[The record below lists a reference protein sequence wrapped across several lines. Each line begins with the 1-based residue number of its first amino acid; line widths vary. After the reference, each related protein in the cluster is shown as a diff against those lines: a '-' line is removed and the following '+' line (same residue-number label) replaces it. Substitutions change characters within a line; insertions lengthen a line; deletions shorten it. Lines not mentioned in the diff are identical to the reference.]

1 LNHFPIS
8 VSQIAEGMTNA
19 SSTLAA
25 AGNTFE
31 QSVALLTA
39 ANTTMQNA
47 AKASTGLRTIA
58 ARIRNTKTDLEELG
72 EDMTDAKYEEVVQKL
87 TDFGVALKDVNG
99 NYRSTYDIMADIA
112 KKWDSLS
119 SMQQSALATELSGTR
134 QQAVFYSII
143 NQFKEAS
150 GAMDQMSNSAG
161 ELEKSYSIYMDS
173 AQAKINQFKAGFQE
187 LSTSIFSSKTL
198 GNIVGIGSSI
208 LNIANA
214 MAKANTLLPSII
226 ASIGAIKAYKLR
238 STFESFASLA
248 TGSKI
253 GLILTAISGIMSLI
267 NTFKDMGEF
276 FGWWEPDEAEEVK
289 RSASD
294 IEAELKQL
302 NDTAATTAKNFRDLK
317 SESDQIIPRF
327 VELSSGVDK
336 FGKNVSLTDSEY
348 EEYISLSNKLAEMF
362 PSINMGM
369 DINGNAML
377 NLGSNAD
384 TLTESLNALVE
395 AQRKVANQEIS
406 NKLPDAIKDINELNE
421 QVDKVH
427 NARIVSR
434 QKIQKEVYEMGVKY
448 KSGSLGYS
456 PVSWITSDQ
465 FGSESERESAAYE
478 AILKAA
484 QIGVKGNIEKHKNS
498 EGDYWFSIKW
508 NYDSFDPEKAKQVY
522 EDGLKQNQRVVEDI
536 NERIKERWKSINP
549 MLSAWMETDS
559 TYNTLSDKMQDIA
572 KSVVSGLNFEELGIT
587 TESGIKDYIT
597 NNIIAPLNNSG
608 DDVKDAFENITN
620 WQEQL
625 KNGEITSEEF
635 ATKVK
640 GAFDQLKNG
649 MSPDAISAF
658 ITGLKNAGFEGETF
672 DEIVGKIAESWSKVN
687 ERGVAALTDISDSLS
702 ALKTKY
708 DIITKAQDE
717 MFDGS
722 VTADTIKAL
731 KDAIGEAKD
740 VSYLDFLYE
749 ENGAVKLN
757 IKAWKEYSDREIVS
771 NKQSIEDTIGALQDE
786 REELE
791 ERKKALYGS
800 NESAHQWL
808 SDLDNIDEALRENSD
823 EIEANQNKLKLYETL
838 YDNAALNLDAY
849 SVALDNF
856 KNVAEKINNV
866 SDSLTTVADIQERVR
881 NGFTL
886 SLEEAVKFAEV
897 YPEIL
902 NNASATA
909 DGQIRLNSSVVN
921 SFISGKELELK
932 ADLNTKINELT
943 AEREKV
949 ASQKAFAE
957 TQLRIIKQVGEGEG
971 KISKETAEYRINIMN
986 ILRDKLAK
994 AYNDE
999 TLANKLACEAMDGN
1013 WFELDKQIAAVAND
1027 SSRNMANAAYDI
1039 AENMANNL
1047 VKTRSE
1053 LQATAQQA
1061 FNLIQVL
1068 LGNTPVADLIGKIGG
1083 GVITRGASITLS
1095 SGSYNGTKYTKDNPA
1110 SIALKDFVSG
1120 LETEIKNYD
1129 RAMQQIDGQIATL
1142 RALRNTSLEKMSTA
1156 YKDALKKASNGQ
1168 SESKS
1173 KSSGSTSDDDNWFIR
1188 QYKMHNH
1195 LLNMDAEA
1203 VKDYLDW
1210 LDWAYKQAYK
1220 EQIITLDDYRKYCEE
1235 VYKKLQ
1241 ELFKDYIGDVEHEI
1255 SMRSA
1260 YDSENKKIVSLYK
1273 QLIADVEKETKAARA
1288 EGLTDTDEYI
1298 QYLQKQWRS
1307 YTDALKELQDKVTDN
1322 AKDSIDKLVD
1332 IRIKMIKQDLADQR
1346 DAIKERLAMLKEF
1359 YDKQKQMLNEQAEE
1373 DKYLEEQAQ
1382 KRKAVVDIQDK
1393 LNALELDNSAS
1404 AMKKKLE
1411 LRQDLADAQKE
1422 LDDFETE
1429 RARKNAED
1437 TLDKMYEQQ
1446 EKELNAQE
1454 ELLEQKENDAK
1465 ALYEQALADIKNGSI
1480 SLYNEMIQWN
1490 DRYGDGIK
1498 DTIKNAWE
1506 EAYKALEDYKN
1517 LFDKTFNGVN
1527 LQNATG
1533 YIPSQEGWDNSAVAK
1548 KGGSSPTN
1556 PATTRNTRA
1565 SSSSSSGSSNNS
1577 GNSSASK
1584 STTSTAKSTSAS
1596 TTVKLD
1602 DATKRAVAAAIW
1614 NGAMG
1619 WGAGADRTKKLTE
1632 VFGANNGIQVLVN
1645 QGVGSNVVANAAY
1658 SYLNMRKKFKG
1669 YASGTSNAS
1678 SGLHSIDEL
1687 GTETVF
1693 QSKNGNKY
1701 MMFTGGEKVLSAKAS
1716 DFLYNFANKGADI
1729 ISRLFGLGRGFSK
1742 LATTGNI
1749 QINAGDIIVN
1759 GNADRA
1765 TVSEIRRAQRENL
1778 ETILKEF
1785 KKLNK

>member
-1 LNHFPIS
+1 
-8 VSQIAEGMTNA
+8 
-19 SSTLAA
+19 
-25 AGNTFE
+25 
-31 QSVALLTA
+31 
-39 ANTTMQNA
+39 
-47 AKASTGLRTIA
+47 
-58 ARIRNTKTDLEELG
+58 
-72 EDMTDAKYEEVVQKL
+72 MTDAKYEEVVQKL

-253 GLILTAISGIMSLI
+253 GLILTAISGIMSAI
-267 NTFKDMGEF
+267 NAVKDLGEF
-276 FGWWEPDEAEEVK
+276 LGWWEPDEAEEVK
-289 RSASD
+289 RSASE

-377 NLGSNAD
+377 NLSGNAQE
-384 TLTESLNALVE
+384 LTDKLNALVE
-395 AQRKVANQEIS
+395 AERKVANQEIAS
-406 NKLPDAIKDINELNE
+406 KIPDTIKDINELNDATKKL
-421 QVDKVH
+421 QGSKNVDSRLIADLYYGGLNQSLDSSRYRFSSLEDAEDILRKV
-427 NARIVSR
+427 
-434 QKIQKEVYEMGVKY
+434 QKMRRTAAGLGVK
-448 KSGSLGYS
+448 SELNYS
-456 PVSWITSDQ
+456 PKQDKQGQWY
-465 FGSESERESAAYE
+465 FE
-478 AILKAA
+478 
-484 QIGVKGNIEKHKNS
+484 
-498 EGDYWFSIKW
+498 IKW
-508 NYDSFDPEKAKQVY
+508 NYEDFDPEKAKEVY
-522 EDGLKQNQRVVEDI
+522 ENGIGQNDRLIEEYQKKIE
-536 NERIKERWKSINP
+536 NKWKSINP
-549 MLSAWMETDS
+549 MLSAWMQTDADYS
-559 TYNTLSDKMQDIA
+559 ALSDRMQDIA
-572 KSVVSGLNFEELGIT
+572 VSVLSGINFDNLGIT

-597 NNIIAPLNNSG
+597 KNIIKPLSNSG
-608 DDVKDAFENITN
+608 DDVKEAFNSITN
-620 WQEQL
+620 WQAQL
-625 KNGEITSEEF
+625 KSGEITSEEF
-635 ATKVK
+635 ATKTKDAFDRLKGSMSPETLDAFVK
-640 GAFDQLKNG
+640 GFKD
-649 MSPDAISAF
+649 
-658 ITGLKNAGFEGETF
+658 AGFEGETY
-672 DEIVGKIAESWSKVN
+672 EQIVESIAESWSKVN

-717 MFDGS
+717 MFNGS
-722 VTADTIKAL
+722 VSGDTIKAL
-731 KDAIGEAKD
+731 KDAIGEDKS
-740 VSYLDFLYE
+740 VSYLDFLKE
-749 ENGAVKLN
+749 ENGAIKLN
-757 IKAWKEYSDREIVS
+757 IEAWKEYSDKEIVT
-771 NKQSIEDTIGALQDE
+771 NKDALEDTIETLKDE
-786 REELE
+786 REELIK
-791 ERKKALYGS
+791 RKDALQDS
-800 NESAHQWL
+800 NEPAHQWL
-808 SDLDNIDEALRENSD
+808 SELDEVNGQLEENNNK
-823 EIEANQNKLKLYETL
+823 IEANQNKLALYETL
-838 YDNAALNLDAY
+838 YANAALKLDAY

-856 KNVAEKINNV
+856 KGVAEKINDV
-866 SDSLTTVADIQERVR
+866 SNSLTTVADIQDRVR

-921 SFISGKELELK
+921 SFIAGKELELK

-986 ILRDKLAK
+986 ILRDKLVK

-1061 FNLIQVL
+1061 FNLVQVL
-1068 LGNTPVADLIGKIGG
+1068 LGNTPVADLIGRIGG

-1173 KSSGSTSDDDNWFIR
+1173 NSSGSTSDDDNWFIR

-1241 ELFKDYIGDVEHEI
+1241 ELFKDYLSDVEHEI

-1322 AKDSIDKLVD
+1322 AKDNIDKLVD

-1556 PATTRNTRA
+1556 PATTGNTRA